1 MSYWI
6 VFNMIGNTCISPD
19 YENILI
25 SKKIRYEKCFS
36 KSGVLWLKLNPFD
49 EADHF
54 TYFHYDEIGKTIPLY
69 CRLVLDD

>member
-1 MSYWI
+1 
-6 VFNMIGNTCISPD
+6 MIGNTCIYPE
-19 YENILI
+19 YEKILI

-36 KSGVLWLKLNPFD
+36 KSGKLWLKPNPFD

-69 CRLVLDD
+69 CRLVIND

>member
-1 MSYWI
+1 
-6 VFNMIGNTCISPD
+6 MIGNTCIFPE
-19 YENILI
+19 YEKILI

-36 KSGVLWLKLNPFD
+36 KSGRLWLKLNPFD

-54 TYFHYDEIGKTIPLY
+54 DYFHYDSYGKTIPFY

>member
-19 YENILI
+19 YEKILI

>member
-1 MSYWI
+1 
-6 VFNMIGNTCISPD
+6 MIGNTCISPD

-54 TYFHYDEIGKTIPLY
+54 TYFHYDEIGKTLPLY

>member
-1 MSYWI
+1 
-6 VFNMIGNTCISPD
+6 MIGNTCIFPE
-19 YENILI
+19 YEKILI

>member
-1 MSYWI
+1 
-6 VFNMIGNTCISPD
+6 MIGNTCIFPE
-19 YENILI
+19 YEKILI

-36 KSGVLWLKLNPFD
+36 KSGKLWLKLNPFD

-54 TYFHYDEIGKTIPLY
+54 TYFHYDSKGKTIPLY

>member
-19 YENILI
+19 YEKTLI

-36 KSGVLWLKLNPFD
+36 KSGRLWLKVNPFD
-49 EADHF
+49 EQDHF
-54 TYFHYDEIGKTIPLY
+54 DFFQSINTYV
-69 CRLVLDD
+69 RLVLDD

>member
-1 MSYWI
+1 
-6 VFNMIGNTCISPD
+6 MIGNTCIFPE
-19 YENILI
+19 YEKILI

-49 EADHF
+49 EANHF

>member
-1 MSYWI
+1 
-6 VFNMIGNTCISPD
+6 MIGNTCIYPE
-19 YENILI
+19 YEKILI

>member
-1 MSYWI
+1 
-6 VFNMIGNTCISPD
+6 MIGNTCIYPE
-19 YENILI
+19 YEKILI

-36 KSGVLWLKLNPFD
+36 KSCKLWLKLNPFD

-54 TYFHYDEIGKTIPLY
+54 TYFHYDEVGKTIPLY

>member
-1 MSYWI
+1 
-6 VFNMIGNTCISPD
+6 MIGNTCISPD

-36 KSGVLWLKLNPFD
+36 KSGVLWLKLTPFD

-54 TYFHYDEIGKTIPLY
+54 TYFHYDEIGKKIPLY
-69 CRLVLDD
+69 CRLVLND

>member
-1 MSYWI
+1 
-6 VFNMIGNTCISPD
+6 MIGNTCISPD
-19 YENILI
+19 YESILI

-54 TYFHYDEIGKTIPLY
+54 DYFHYDAYGKTIPLY

>member
-1 MSYWI
+1 
-6 VFNMIGNTCISPD
+6 MIGNTCISPD

-36 KSGVLWLKLNPFD
+36 KSGILWLKLNPFD

>member
-1 MSYWI
+1 
-6 VFNMIGNTCISPD
+6 MIGNTCISPD

>member
-1 MSYWI
+1 
-6 VFNMIGNTCISPD
+6 MIGNTCITPD

-54 TYFHYDEIGKTIPLY
+54 DYFHYDAYGKTIPFY

>member
-1 MSYWI
+1 
-6 VFNMIGNTCISPD
+6 MIGNTCISPD
-19 YENILI
+19 YEKILI

-54 TYFHYDEIGKTIPLY
+54 TYFHYDKIGKTIPLY
-69 CRLVLDD
+69 CRLVLND

>member
-1 MSYWI
+1 
-6 VFNMIGNTCISPD
+6 MIGNTCIYPE
-19 YENILI
+19 YENYLI
-25 SKKIRYEKCFS
+25 KNKIRYEKCFS

-54 TYFHYDEIGKTIPLY
+54 DYFHYDAYGKTIPFY

>member
-1 MSYWI
+1 
-6 VFNMIGNTCISPD
+6 MIGNTCISPD

-54 TYFHYDEIGKTIPLY
+54 DYFHYDAKGKTIPLY

>member
-1 MSYWI
+1 
-6 VFNMIGNTCISPD
+6 MIGNTCISPD

-25 SKKIRYEKCFS
+25 YKKIRYEKCFS

>member
-1 MSYWI
+1 
-6 VFNMIGNTCISPD
+6 MIGNTCISPD

-69 CRLVLDD
+69 CRLVLND

>member
-1 MSYWI
+1 
-6 VFNMIGNTCISPD
+6 MIGNTCISPD

-54 TYFHYDEIGKTIPLY
+54 TYFHYDEIVKTIPLY
-69 CRLVLDD
+69 CRLVLND

>member
-1 MSYWI
+1 
-6 VFNMIGNTCISPD
+6 MIGKTCISPD

>member
-1 MSYWI
+1 
-6 VFNMIGNTCISPD
+6 MIGNTCIFPE
-19 YENILI
+19 YEKILI

-54 TYFHYDEIGKTIPLY
+54 DYFHYDAYGKTIPFY

>member
-1 MSYWI
+1 
-6 VFNMIGNTCISPD
+6 MIGNTCISPD

-36 KSGVLWLKLNPFD
+36 KSGILWLKLNPFD

-54 TYFHYDEIGKTIPLY
+54 TYFHYDEVGKTIPLY

>member
-1 MSYWI
+1 
-6 VFNMIGNTCISPD
+6 MIGNTCISPD
-19 YENILI
+19 YEHILI

-36 KSGVLWLKLNPFD
+36 KSGKLWLKLNPFD

-54 TYFHYDEIGKTIPLY
+54 DYFHYDAYGKTIPFY

>member
-1 MSYWI
+1 
-6 VFNMIGNTCISPD
+6 MIGNTCISPD

-36 KSGVLWLKLNPFD
+36 KSGVLWLKINPFD

>member
-1 MSYWI
+1 
-6 VFNMIGNTCISPD
+6 MIGNTCISPD

-36 KSGVLWLKLNPFD
+36 KSGVLWLKLNQFD

>member
-1 MSYWI
+1 
-6 VFNMIGNTCISPD
+6 MIGNTCIFPE
-19 YENILI
+19 YEKILI

-54 TYFHYDEIGKTIPLY
+54 DYFHYDAYGKTIPLY